1 MSSLFG
7 VPGPKDDIGFPP
19 GGKPLDIISQ
29 KSIGIAKFQ
38 RKERARRARISPE
51 DEEAREMR
59 RRIAARGGA
68 QSTLLAGRSSALGG
82 NIFKSNLGGTSRKRL
97 S

>member
-1 MSSLFG
+1 MSFIFG
-7 VPGPKDDIGFPP
+7 TPKVPPVEEIDPSED
-19 GGKPLDIISQ
+19 
-29 KSIGIAKFQ
+29 
-38 RKERARRARISPE
+38 ARQL
-51 DEEAREMR
+51 R

-68 QSTLLAGRSSALGG
+68 QSTLLAGRSSPLGG